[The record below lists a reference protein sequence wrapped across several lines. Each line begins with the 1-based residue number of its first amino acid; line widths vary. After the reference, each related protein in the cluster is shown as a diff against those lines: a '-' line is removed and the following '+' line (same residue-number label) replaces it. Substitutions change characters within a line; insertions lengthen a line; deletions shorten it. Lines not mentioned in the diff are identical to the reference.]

1 MPIIHL
7 RIATVNLLALLALTL
22 PAHAEKVLRMA
33 MTLSDIPLTTGQA
46 NQGGEGGRA
55 TGTTMYEGLLRWHMP
70 SNGEPARL
78 VPGLAESWSVD
89 DTTTV
94 WTLKLRKGVRFHDG
108 SLFSADAVIW
118 NLDKIMDRKS
128 PQFDQA
134 QATQA
139 ASYVASVKSYRKI
152 DEDTVAIA
160 TKEPDSTFSYR
171 LVQILMSSPARWAAL
186 GGDWS
191 KFARQPSGTGPWM
204 FDKLVPRERIEM
216 VKNPNY
222 WNPERIPKS
231 DRLVLL
237 TMPDANTRVAALLSG
252 QVDVIEAV
260 APDTIPRLKAA
271 GMQILASSSPNILHV
286 WPYWLSY
293 AEGSPFRDLR
303 VRKAINLAIDR
314 EGMSKFLGGYAT
326 PATGMVPPDHP
337 WYGKPAFKITY
348 DPAGAKKLLAE
359 AGYGQSKPLKLKFI
373 ISPSGSGQMQP
384 LPMNE
389 FVQENLR
396 EVGVELSFDVMDWE
410 ALRGRRRGGADA
422 TENKGSHAINSSWNI
437 ADPDMGLLSTSAS
450 AMRPPLGNNWGLFA
464 DPKADELVRQA
475 KAEFDPVRLQ
485 EALGRLHAYIVDQAM
500 WIWVVHD
507 LAPRGLGPKVRG
519 FVPGHNSYQDLSP
532 VYVE

>member
-1 MPIIHL
+1 MRMISL
-7 RIATVNLLALLALTL
+7 RTAAALIAILAPAL
-22 PAHAEKVLRMA
+22 PARAETVLRMA
-33 MTLSDIPLTTGQA
+33 MTLSDIPLTTGQPS
-46 NQGGEGGRA
+46 QGGEGGRA

-70 SNGEPARL
+70 GDGTPARL
-78 VPGLAESWSVD
+78 VPGLAESWTID
-89 DTTTV
+89 DTKTV

-108 SLFSADAVIW
+108 STFNADAVVW

-128 PQFDQA
+128 KQFDTP

-139 ASYVASVKSYRKI
+139 ASYVASVKSYRRI
-152 DEDTVAIA
+152 DDETVEIV
-160 TKEPDSTFSYR
+160 TKEPDSTFAYR
-171 LVQILMSSPARWAAL
+171 LVQILFSSPARWAEL
-186 GGDWS
+186 GGDWG
-191 KFARQPSGTGPWM
+191 KFSRQPSGTGPWK

-216 VKNPNY
+216 VRNADY
-222 WNPERIPKS
+222 WNAERIPKT

-260 APDTIPRLKAA
+260 APDTVPRLRQA
-271 GMQILASSSPNILHV
+271 GMQVVANESPNILHV

-293 AEGSPFRDLR
+293 AEGSPFRDIR

-314 EGMSKFLGGYAT
+314 EGLSKFLGGYAM
-326 PATGMVPPDHP
+326 PASGMVPPGHP
-337 WYGKPAFKITY
+337 FYGKPNFKIGY

-359 AGYGQSKPLKLKFI
+359 AGYGAAKPLKLRFI

-396 EVGVELSFDVMDWE
+396 EIGVDLSFDVMDWE
-410 ALRGRRRGGADA
+410 ALRGRRRSGADGA
-422 TENKGSHAINSSWNI
+422 DNKGSHAINNSWNI

-450 AMRPPLGNNWGLFA
+450 HMRPPLGNNWGLFSDA
-464 DPKADELVRQA
+464 RTDELVKAA
-475 KAEFDPVRLQ
+475 KSEFEPAKLA
-485 EALGRLHAYIVDQAM
+485 EALGSLHAHLVDQAM

-507 LAPRGLGPKVRG
+507 LAPKGLSKRVKG

-532 VYVE
+532 VTVD